1 MERKKLSE
9 AEMKAL
15 SRKYDTED
23 QKKAG
28 EAEVME
34 VDVVEDGPE
43 EVCLDDT
50 SEEDEAKVGEPGS
63 ITNNF
68 FPILF

>member
-1 MERKKLSE
+1 MERKKSE

-15 SRKYDTED
+15 LRKYDTED

-50 SEEDEAKVGEPGS
+50 SDSVYSMADDISVTPS
-63 ITNNF
+63 AV
-68 FPILF
+68 

>member
-1 MERKKLSE
+1 MERKKAS
-9 AEMKAL
+9 
-15 SRKYDTED
+15 
-23 QKKAG
+23 

-34 VDVVEDGPE
+34 VDVVVEDGPE

-50 SEEDEAKVGEPGS
+50 SEEDEGKVGEPGS

-68 FPILF
+68 SPIF

>member
-1 MERKKLSE
+1 MERKKAS
-9 AEMKAL
+9 
-15 SRKYDTED
+15 
-23 QKKAG
+23 

-63 ITNNF
+63 ITSNF
-68 FPILF
+68 FPIIF

>member
-1 MERKKLSE
+1 MERKKSE

-15 SRKYDTED
+15 LRKYDTED

-68 FPILF
+68 FPIIF